1 MDALRYRTSEG
12 DTVDY
17 IAWRHY
23 GATDRRIVE
32 TLLQANPGLADRG
45 DVLPAGVLVTL
56 PEVEP
61 VQAKRGVKLWG

>member
-1 MDALRYRTSEG
+1 MEALRYRTSEG

-32 TLLQANPGLADRG
+32 RLLLANPGLADHG
-45 DVLPAGVLVTL
+45 DILPAGVLVVL
-56 PEVEP
+56 PVVEP